1 MQAIILAAG
10 MGKRLKHL
18 TENNTKCMV
27 KVNGISIIERT
38 LRILDRK
45 ELNKIVIVVG
55 YEGQKLVNYIK
66 SLNVATP
73 ITYIWNN
80 DYEKTN
86 NIYSLSLAKEHLC
99 EDDTILLE
107 SDLVFDEAIIDGM
120 LTDERKSLA
129 VVDKF
134 ESWMDGSCMIID
146 DDDRIVDFVPG
157 KYFNFNDKEKYYK
170 TVNIYKLSKDF
181 SSNIYVPFL
190 AAYEKAMG
198 ENEYYESVIKLIAML
213 ETNEIRVKRIDNQK
227 WYEIDDIQDLDI
239 AESLFTDDPAERYR
253 KIMSRYGGFWR
264 YPHMTDY
271 CYLVNPYFPPK
282 RLIDEVESNFKTL
295 LMQYPSGQKV
305 DSTISSNIFGV
316 KDEYIILGNGA
327 AELIKA
333 LLDIQT
339 GTMGIIEPS
348 FNEYKNRYS
357 GNVEIYHPYI
367 NEKGY
372 NADDVINYFDDK
384 SIGSLVLINPDNPTG
399 NYIPIYDVL
408 KLIQWAEKKQIKFI
422 LDESFVDFVDLQ
434 ENEIIEDVT
443 LIKDDILEKHTN
455 LYIIK
460 SISKSYGV
468 PGVRLGILASADK
481 KEMGLIRSTLPIWN
495 INSFG
500 EFFMQIFNKYKKNYI
515 ESMEK
520 FRNTR
525 RRFLRDLQEI
535 AYLKVL
541 PTQANYV
548 MCEVVG
554 RDSEQL
560 CIRLFEEG
568 ILIKDVSGKISNGR
582 SYIRIAVRTEKENNI
597 LIGYLKKVYNDLQ
610 IF

>member
-27 KVNGISIIERT
+27 KVNGISIIERA

-45 ELNKIVIVVG
+45 ALNKIVIVVG
-55 YEGQKLVNYIK
+55 YEGQKLVNYIE

-73 ITYIWNN
+73 ITYIWNK

-86 NIYSLSLAKEHLC
+86 NIYSLSLAKEYLC

-107 SDLVFDEAIIDGM
+107 SDLVFDEAIIDVL

-146 DDDRIVDFVPG
+146 DDDKIVDFVPG

-170 TVNIYKLSKDF
+170 TVNIYKLSVDF

-198 ENEYYESVIKLIAML
+198 ENEYYESVIKIIAML

-239 AESLFTDDPAERYR
+239 AESLFTDNPAERYR

-271 CYLVNPYFPPK
+271 CYLVNPYFPPQ
-282 RLIDEVESNFKTL
+282 RLIDEMESNFKTL
-295 LMQYPSGQKV
+295 LTQYPSGQNI

-316 KDEYIILGNGA
+316 KEEYIILGNGA
-327 AELIKA
+327 TELIKA

-357 GNVEIYHPYI
+357 GNVEIYHPCI

-384 SIGSLVLINPDNPTG
+384 SIVFLVLINPDNPTG
-399 NYIPIYDVL
+399 NYIRVHDIL
-408 KLIQWAEKKQIKFI
+408 KLIQWAKKKQIKLI

-434 ENEIIEDVT
+434 QNESIEDVT
-443 LIKDDILEKHTN
+443 FIKDDILEKYTN

-468 PGVRLGILASADK
+468 PGVRLGLLASADK
-481 KEMGLIRSTLPIWN
+481 KEMERIRSTLPIWN

-554 RDSEQL
+554 MDSDQL
-560 CIRLFEEG
+560 CIKMFEKG
-568 ILIKDVSGKISNGR
+568 VLIKDASSKMSNGR
-582 SYIRIAVRTEKENNI
+582 SYIRIAVRTEIENNI
-597 LIGYLKKVYNDLQ
+597 LIGYFKEIYKD
-610 IF
+610 

>member
-45 ELNKIVIVVG
+45 ALNKIVIVVG
-55 YEGQKLVNYIK
+55 YEGQKLVNYIE

-86 NIYSLSLAKEHLC
+86 NIYSLSLAKDHLC

-107 SDLVFDEAIIDGM
+107 SDLVFDEAIIDGV

-213 ETNEIRVKRIDNQK
+213 ETNEIRVKRIDDQK

-316 KDEYIILGNGA
+316 KEEYIILGNGA

-357 GNVEIYHPYI
+357 GNVEIYHPHI

-372 NADDVINYFDDK
+372 NTDDVINYFDDK

-399 NYIPIYDVL
+399 NYIPMHDVL

-434 ENEIIEDVT
+434 EDEIIEDVT

-468 PGVRLGILASADK
+468 PGVRLGVLASADK

-548 MCEVVG
+548 LCEVVG
-554 RDSEQL
+554 IDSEQL

-568 ILIKDVSGKISNGR
+568 ILIKDVAGKISNGR

-610 IF
+610 NF

>member
-45 ELNKIVIVVG
+45 ALNKIVIVVG

>member
-45 ELNKIVIVVG
+45 ALNKIVIVVG

-434 ENEIIEDVT
+434 ENEIIEDIT

>member
-1 MQAIILAAG
+1 M
-10 MGKRLKHL
+10 
-18 TENNTKCMV
+18 
-27 KVNGISIIERT
+27 
-38 LRILDRK
+38 
-45 ELNKIVIVVG
+45 
-55 YEGQKLVNYIK
+55 
-66 SLNVATP
+66 
-73 ITYIWNN
+73 
-80 DYEKTN
+80 
-86 NIYSLSLAKEHLC
+86 
-99 EDDTILLE
+99 
-107 SDLVFDEAIIDGM
+107 
-120 LTDERKSLA
+120 
-129 VVDKF
+129 
-134 ESWMDGSCMIID
+134 
-146 DDDRIVDFVPG
+146 
-157 KYFNFNDKEKYYK
+157 
-170 TVNIYKLSKDF
+170 
-181 SSNIYVPFL
+181 
-190 AAYEKAMG
+190 
-198 ENEYYESVIKLIAML
+198 
-213 ETNEIRVKRIDNQK
+213 
-227 WYEIDDIQDLDI
+227 
-239 AESLFTDDPAERYR
+239 
-253 KIMSRYGGFWR
+253 
-264 YPHMTDY
+264 
-271 CYLVNPYFPPK
+271 
-282 RLIDEVESNFKTL
+282 
-295 LMQYPSGQKV
+295 
-305 DSTISSNIFGV
+305 
-316 KDEYIILGNGA
+316 
-327 AELIKA
+327 
-333 LLDIQT
+333 
-339 GTMGIIEPS
+339 
-348 FNEYKNRYS
+348 
-357 GNVEIYHPYI
+357 EIYHPYI

-434 ENEIIEDVT
+434 EDEIIEDVT

-468 PGVRLGILASADK
+468 PGVRLGVLASADK

-525 RRFLRDLQEI
+525 RRFLMDLQEI

-554 RDSEQL
+554 IDSEQL

-597 LIGYLKKVYNDLQ
+597 LIGYLTKVYNDLQ
-610 IF
+610 NF

>member
-27 KVNGISIIERT
+27 KVNGISIIERA

-45 ELNKIVIVVG
+45 ALNKIVIVVG
-55 YEGQKLVNYIK
+55 YEGQKLVNYIE

-73 ITYIWNN
+73 ITYIWNKG
-80 DYEKTN
+80 YEKTN
-86 NIYSLSLAKEHLC
+86 NIYSLSLAKEYLC

-107 SDLVFDEAIIDGM
+107 SDLVFDEAIIDVL

-146 DDDRIVDFVPG
+146 DDDKIVDFVPG

-170 TVNIYKLSKDF
+170 TVNIYKLSVDF

-198 ENEYYESVIKLIAML
+198 ENEYYESVIKIIAML

-239 AESLFTDDPAERYR
+239 AESLFTDNPAERYR

-271 CYLVNPYFPPK
+271 CYLVNPYFPPQ
-282 RLIDEVESNFKTL
+282 RLIDEMESNFKTL
-295 LMQYPSGQKV
+295 LTQYPSGQNI

-316 KDEYIILGNGA
+316 KEEYIILGNGA

-357 GNVEIYHPYI
+357 GNVEIYHPCI

-384 SIGSLVLINPDNPTG
+384 SIVFLVLINPDNPTG
-399 NYIPIYDVL
+399 NYIRVHDIL
-408 KLIQWAEKKQIKFI
+408 KLIQWAKKKQIKLI

-434 ENEIIEDVT
+434 QNESIEDVT
-443 LIKDDILEKHTN
+443 FIKDDILEKYTN

-468 PGVRLGILASADK
+468 PGVRLGLLASADK
-481 KEMGLIRSTLPIWN
+481 KEMERIRSTLPIWN

-554 RDSEQL
+554 MDSDQL
-560 CIRLFEEG
+560 CIKMFEKG
-568 ILIKDVSGKISNGR
+568 VLIKDASSKMSNGR
-582 SYIRIAVRTEKENNI
+582 SYIRIAVRTEIENNI
-597 LIGYLKKVYNDLQ
+597 LIGYFKEIYKD
-610 IF
+610 

>member
-45 ELNKIVIVVG
+45 ALNKIVIVVG
-55 YEGQKLVNYIK
+55 YEGQKLVNYIE

-107 SDLVFDEAIIDGM
+107 SDLVFDEAIIDRV

-170 TVNIYKLSKDF
+170 TVNIYKLSVDF

-213 ETNEIRVKRIDNQK
+213 ETNEIRVKRIDDQK

-282 RLIDEVESNFKTL
+282 RLLDEMESNFKTL
-295 LMQYPSGQKV
+295 LTQYHSGQKV

-339 GTMGIIEPS
+339 GAMGIIEPS

-434 ENEIIEDVT
+434 EDEIIEDVT

-468 PGVRLGILASADK
+468 PGVRLGVLASADK

-525 RRFLRDLQEI
+525 RRFLMDLQEI

-554 RDSEQL
+554 IDSEQL

-597 LIGYLKKVYNDLQ
+597 LIGYLTKVYNDLQ
-610 IF
+610 NF

>member
-239 AESLFTDDPAERYR
+239 AESLFTDDPAERYC

>member
-27 KVNGISIIERT
+27 NVNGISIIERT

-45 ELNKIVIVVG
+45 ALNKIVIVVG
-55 YEGQKLVNYIK
+55 YEGQKLVNYIE

-107 SDLVFDEAIIDGM
+107 SDLVFDEAIIDGV

-146 DDDRIVDFVPG
+146 DADRIIDFVPG

-170 TVNIYKLSKDF
+170 TVNIYKLSVDF

-213 ETNEIRVKRIDNQK
+213 ETNEIRVKRIEDQK

-282 RLIDEVESNFKTL
+282 RLIDEVESIFKTL
-295 LMQYPSGQKV
+295 LTQYPSGQKV

-384 SIGSLVLINPDNPTG
+384 NIGSLVLINPDNPTG
-399 NYIPIYDVL
+399 NYIPIHDVL

-434 ENEIIEDVT
+434 ENESIEDVT

-468 PGVRLGILASADK
+468 PGVRLGVLASADK

-525 RRFLRDLQEI
+525 QRFLRDLQEI

-554 RDSEQL
+554 IDSEQL

-610 IF
+610 NF

>member
-38 LRILDRK
+38 LRILDMK
-45 ELNKIVIVVG
+45 ALNKIVIVVG
-55 YEGQKLVNYIK
+55 YEGQKLVNYIE

-107 SDLVFDEAIIDGM
+107 SDLVFDEAIIDRV

-134 ESWMDGSCMIID
+134 ESWMDGSCVIID

-170 TVNIYKLSKDF
+170 TVNIYKLSVDF

-213 ETNEIRVKRIDNQK
+213 ETNELRVKRIDDQK

-282 RLIDEVESNFKTL
+282 RLLDEMESNFKTL
-295 LMQYPSGQKV
+295 LTQCPSGQKV

-339 GTMGIIEPS
+339 GAMGIIEPS

-434 ENEIIEDVT
+434 EDEIIEDVT

-468 PGVRLGILASADK
+468 PGVRLGVLASADK

-525 RRFLRDLQEI
+525 RRFLMDLQEI

-554 RDSEQL
+554 IDSEQL

-597 LIGYLKKVYNDLQ
+597 LIGYLTKVYNDLQ
-610 IF
+610 NF

>member
-27 KVNGISIIERT
+27 NVNGISIIERT

-45 ELNKIVIVVG
+45 ALNKIVIVVG
-55 YEGQKLVNYIK
+55 YEGQKLVNYIE

-107 SDLVFDEAIIDGM
+107 SDLVFDEAIIDGV

-146 DDDRIVDFVPG
+146 DADRIIDFVPG

-170 TVNIYKLSKDF
+170 TVNIYKLSVDF

-213 ETNEIRVKRIDNQK
+213 ETNEIRVKRIEDQK

-295 LMQYPSGQKV
+295 LTQYTSGQKV

-384 SIGSLVLINPDNPTG
+384 NIGSLVLINPDNPTG
-399 NYIPIYDVL
+399 NYIPIHDVL

-434 ENEIIEDVT
+434 ENESIEDVT

-468 PGVRLGILASADK
+468 PGVRLGVLASADK

-525 RRFLRDLQEI
+525 QRFLRDLQEI

-554 RDSEQL
+554 IDSEQL

-610 IF
+610 NF